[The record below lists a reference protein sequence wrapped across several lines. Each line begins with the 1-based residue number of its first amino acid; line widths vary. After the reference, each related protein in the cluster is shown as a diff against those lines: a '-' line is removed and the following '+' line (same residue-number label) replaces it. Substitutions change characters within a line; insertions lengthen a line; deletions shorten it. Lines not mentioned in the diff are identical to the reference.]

1 MRPGTAANAA
11 AQKNVCELV
20 HDSLSRG
27 RRKVNPLPHAL
38 PDFPEPCSGTR
49 AVNHAPQKA
58 QPLGGVVAVSPDVV
72 LRDLGIQG
80 EKGIHA
86 SGPGEH
92 VSRVAQLRGL
102 HNDRLLNLENV
113 FLPKQINPACPARKL
128 AIAERIVVR
137 TPVDL
142 GDIKVTGKM
151 YLGTHALQLRSLDRP
166 MFQAQPDLIQSL
178 RVLTK
183 AVVSSTGS
191 VQLLLQIGRHFDLQP
206 ARQCSLP
213 GNEFPLPAAF
223 AVFAALHE
231 CALDLDLG
239 SQQMLPLIPG
249 TVPEGM
255 QGGWVKPQL

>member
-1 MRPGTAANAA
+1 MCRGPQPRRLPRN
-11 AQKNVCELV
+11 NVCELV

-58 QPLGGVVAVSPDVV
+58 QPLGGVVAVSPNVV
-72 LRDLGIQG
+72 LGDPGVRG
-80 EKGIHA
+80 EKAVYAPRLGKHIC
-86 SGPGEH
+86 
-92 VSRVAQLRGL
+92 RVAQLRGFDD
-102 HNDRLLNLENV
+102 NGLLNVEDIFV
-113 FLPKQINPACPARKL
+113 AKQVHSACPARKL
-128 AIAERIVVR
+128 AIEERIVVR

-142 GDIKVTGKM
+142 GDIKVTGKTQ
-151 YLGTHALQLRSLDRP
+151 LGTHALQLRSLDRP
-166 MFQAQPDLIQSL
+166 MLQAQPDLIQGS

-183 AVVSSTGS
+183 AVVSGTGS

-206 ARQCSLP
+206 ARQCGFP
-213 GNEFPLPAAF
+213 GNEVPSLATS
-223 AVFAALHE
+223 AVLAALYE
-231 CALDLDLG
+231 RALDLDLG

-255 QGGWVKPQL
+255 QGG